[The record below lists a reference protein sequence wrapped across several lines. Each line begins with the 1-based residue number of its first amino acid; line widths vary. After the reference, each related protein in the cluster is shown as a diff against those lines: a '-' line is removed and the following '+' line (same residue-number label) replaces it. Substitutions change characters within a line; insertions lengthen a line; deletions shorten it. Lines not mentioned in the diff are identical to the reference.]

1 MVKYF
6 LVTQLSNISLYQN
19 ISLILTFFNVPMR
32 RLVLNILEGIRVL
45 DFGRYIAG
53 PYCAALLGDL
63 GAEVIRIERIDGSE
77 DRYVHPIDNP
87 NGEGAMFMQMNRN
100 KKGITLNPTKEGSQ
114 EIVKK
119 LVKTSDI
126 VVANLPPQTLKR
138 MGIDYDTISKY
149 NKKIILTTV
158 SAFGHGGPYSE
169 RVGFD
174 GVGQA
179 MSGAT
184 YLTGYEDE
192 PIKAYSPYIDYGTA
206 SLTAMGT
213 LAAIIEREKTGE
225 GQVVEGALFA
235 TSLAFMNTHIIEQ
248 AITNKNRKAIGNKS
262 PYAGP
267 VDIVKTKDGWII
279 VQVLGDPL
287 FKRWAKL
294 VGAEEYLEDE
304 RFSSDIKR
312 GENSQALSDKTQ
324 EWSKNL
330 TSEVALKLLS
340 EAMVPAGPVNNL
352 SDVLDDQ
359 HVKEMNFFQNL
370 DFPGL
375 KKPAP
380 VMGLPINLSNSE
392 SSIRKRPP
400 MLGEDTDAI
409 LKELGYSEDQI
420 NEFREKRIV

>member
-1 MVKYF
+1 MD
-6 LVTQLSNISLYQN
+6 
-19 ISLILTFFNVPMR
+19 ILKGV
-32 RLVLNILEGIRVL
+32 RVL

-63 GAEVIRIERIDGSE
+63 GAEVIRVERIAGSE

-119 LVKTSDI
+119 LVESADI
-126 VVANLPPQTLKR
+126 VVANLPPQTLKK
-138 MGIDYDTISKY
+138 MGIDYETISEY
-149 NKKIILTTV
+149 NEGIILTTV

-179 MSGAT
+179 MSGAA
-184 YLTGYEDE
+184 YLTGHEEE
-192 PIKAYSPYIDYGTA
+192 PVKAYSPYIDYGTA

-213 LAAIIEREKTGE
+213 LAAIIDREKTGK
-225 GQVVEGALFA
+225 GQIVEGALFA

-248 AITNKNRKAIGNKS
+248 AITKKNRKAIGNKS

-267 VDIVKTKDGWII
+267 VDMVETKNGWIV

-294 VGAEEYLEDE
+294 VRAEEFIEDE
-304 RFSSDIKR
+304 RFLTDIKR
-312 GENSQALSDKTQ
+312 GENGQILSDKTQ
-324 EWSKNL
+324 DWCKDL
-330 TSEVALKLLS
+330 TSEEALKLLA
-340 EAMVPAGPVNNL
+340 EAQVPAGPVNNL
-352 SDVLDDQ
+352 EDVLNDQ
-359 HVKEMNFFQNL
+359 HVKEMNFFQ
-370 DFPGL
+370 DIDYQGL
-375 KKPAP
+375 KSPAP
-380 VMGLPINLSNSE
+380 VMGLPIKLSNSDNKIKK
-392 SSIRKRPP
+392 SPP
-400 MLGEDTDAI
+400 LLGEDTDSI
-409 LKELGYSEDQI
+409 LLELGFTKNQI
-420 NEFREKRIV
+420 ESFRKERII

>member
-1 MVKYF
+1 
-6 LVTQLSNISLYQN
+6 LD
-19 ISLILTFFNVPMR
+19 ILK
-32 RLVLNILEGIRVL
+32 GIRVL

-63 GAEVIRIERIDGSE
+63 GAEVIRVERIAGSE

-119 LVKTSDI
+119 LVESADI
-126 VVANLPPQTLKR
+126 VVANLPPQTLKK
-138 MGIDYDTISKY
+138 MGIDYETLSEY
-149 NKKIILTTV
+149 NGGIILTTV

-179 MSGAT
+179 MSGAA
-184 YLTGYEDE
+184 YLTGYEEE
-192 PIKAYSPYIDYGTA
+192 PVKAYSPYIDYGTA

-213 LAAIIEREKTGE
+213 LAAIIEREKTGK
-225 GQVVEGALFA
+225 GQIVEGALFA

-248 AITNKNRKAIGNKS
+248 AITKKNRKAIGNKS

-267 VDIVKTKDGWII
+267 VDMVETKNGWIV

-294 VGAEEYLEDE
+294 VGAEEFIEDE
-304 RFSSDIKR
+304 RFLTDIKR
-312 GENSQALSDKTQ
+312 GENGQILSDKTKD
-324 EWSKNL
+324 WCKDL
-330 TSEVALKLLS
+330 TSEEALKLLA
-340 EAMVPAGPVNNL
+340 EAQVPAGPVNDL
-352 SDVLDDQ
+352 EDVLNDQ
-359 HVKEMNFFQNL
+359 HVKEMNFFQ
-370 DFPGL
+370 DIDYQGL
-375 KKPAP
+375 KSPAP
-380 VMGLPINLSNSE
+380 VMGLPIKLSNSDNKIKK
-392 SSIRKRPP
+392 SPP
-400 MLGEDTDAI
+400 LLGEDTDNI
-409 LKELGYSEDQI
+409 LLELGFTKDQI
-420 NEFREKRIV
+420 ESFRKERII

>member
-1 MVKYF
+1 MD
-6 LVTQLSNISLYQN
+6 
-19 ISLILTFFNVPMR
+19 ILKGV
-32 RLVLNILEGIRVL
+32 RVL

-63 GAEVIRIERIDGSE
+63 GAEVIRVERIAGSE

-119 LVKTSDI
+119 LVESADI
-126 VVANLPPQTLKR
+126 VVANLPPQTLKK
-138 MGIDYDTISKY
+138 MGIDYETISEY
-149 NKKIILTTV
+149 NEGIILTTV

-179 MSGAT
+179 MSGAA
-184 YLTGYEDE
+184 YLTGHEEE
-192 PIKAYSPYIDYGTA
+192 PVKAYSPYIDYGTA

-213 LAAIIEREKTGE
+213 LAAIIDREKTGK
-225 GQVVEGALFA
+225 GQIVEGALFA

-248 AITNKNRKAIGNKS
+248 AITKKNRKAIGNKS

-267 VDIVKTKDGWII
+267 VDMVKTKNGWIV

-294 VGAEEYLEDE
+294 VGAEEFIEDE
-304 RFSSDIKR
+304 RFLTDIKR
-312 GENSQALSDKTQ
+312 GENGQILSDKTQ
-324 EWSKNL
+324 DWCKDL
-330 TSEVALKLLS
+330 TSEEALKLLA
-340 EAMVPAGPVNNL
+340 EAQVPAGPVNNL
-352 SDVLDDQ
+352 EDVLNDQ
-359 HVKEMNFFQNL
+359 HVKEMNFFQ
-370 DFPGL
+370 DIDYQGL
-375 KKPAP
+375 KSPAP
-380 VMGLPINLSNSE
+380 VMGLPIKLSNSDNKIKK
-392 SSIRKRPP
+392 SPP
-400 MLGEDTDAI
+400 LLGEDTDNI
-409 LKELGYSEDQI
+409 LLELGFTKDQI
-420 NEFREKRIV
+420 ESFRKERII